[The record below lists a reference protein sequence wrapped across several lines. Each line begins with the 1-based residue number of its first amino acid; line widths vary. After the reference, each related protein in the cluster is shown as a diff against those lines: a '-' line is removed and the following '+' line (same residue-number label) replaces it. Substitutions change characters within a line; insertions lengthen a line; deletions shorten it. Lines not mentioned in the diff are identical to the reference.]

1 MSINHTELKGDWDQL
16 VHLSFVFLS
25 APQHLQPLYCGCLMR
40 KINFKLSLLSTGK
53 MQDKMIERLHSDS
66 NFNHL
71 IERNLA

>member
-16 VHLSFVFLS
+16 VLLSFKFLS
-25 APQHLQPLYCGCLMR
+25 APQHLRPLYCGCLMR
-40 KINFKLSLLSTGK
+40 KINFKWSLLFAGK

-71 IERNLA
+71 IEKNLA